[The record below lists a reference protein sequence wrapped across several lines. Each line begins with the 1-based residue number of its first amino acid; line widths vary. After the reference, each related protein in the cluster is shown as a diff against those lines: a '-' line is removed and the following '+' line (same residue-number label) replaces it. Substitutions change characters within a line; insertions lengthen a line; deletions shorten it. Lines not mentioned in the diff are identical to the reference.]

1 MTEEQWNRL
10 FDVFHAAREK
20 SGEQRTMVL
29 DRACAGDA
37 SLRLA
42 AEELLRE
49 DDAANGFL
57 SEPLFGPLSHDP
69 GVNPIAAGQRLG
81 RYLTLERIGR
91 GGMGEVWSA
100 QDTDLDR
107 LVALKFLSS
116 QRLAGLDPQ
125 QIVREAK
132 AASAL
137 NHHGIVTIHEVV
149 QSGPMTALV
158 MELVEGR
165 PLREVCGRPLPVPEV
180 LKIGLRIAEALAAAH
195 ANGTIHGD
203 IKPEN
208 ILLRPDQYVKLLDFG
223 LARKIT
229 AEEIGLGIV
238 PRLGTLRYMSPEQAR
253 GETLT
258 PASDIFSFGLVLYE
272 LLTGQHAFP
281 GVLPL
286 DTAQSILN
294 KEASPPSSITP
305 HIPARL
311 DLLVRN
317 MLIKDPTK
325 RPTAATVERTLI
337 GLLEPPTS
345 RATGWRWGA
354 AGLLLVAVCFAG
366 WRWKERRLA
375 SDAATFRP
383 MTTLAPENQ
392 ATAAAISPDGRFA
405 AYANVDGIFLCTI
418 QTGETRALSAPDDFV
433 VDHLA
438 WFRDGTRL
446 VAGGSSRAAKLPSI
460 WVISATGAT
469 PSLIRNQARAATPSP
484 DGTQVA
490 FITPSGLE
498 IWIVGTNGEEPRRV
512 LAGSGS
518 DRFLFVLW
526 SPDGRRLSFQRRFL
540 QGEDVHYEYES
551 MEIATGEVAVEA
563 RDLLTDWAAMLP
575 DGRVMFVQWDN
586 REFIAAHELWEMK
599 TNPST
604 GALEGKPRRF
614 ATWNGANTDTMLEF
628 SVSATGQKAVVLLK
642 STENSTFVGDFDSP
656 PPRINNIRR
665 MTLDDKTDY
674 PHAWTADSRS
684 VIFES
689 DRNGNWDL
697 FRQRIDR
704 HTPETI
710 VATPATEVLPQL
722 APDGQTVL
730 YAEDTSESRQSWLHH
745 HVSYKLMRVPV
756 EGGTPREVPIGGPLD
771 SFRCAL
777 DSGKRC
783 VLRTSVKEEWRTFY
797 DLDPV
802 MGKGRELARTRW
814 SYESVLDWDISPEG
828 TEVALPDHDLHDGR
842 IRVVSLDPRPNLPAE
857 REVVLPDVTFVQSV
871 VWAAGG
877 KGWFVSA
884 DTAAGR
890 RLLYVFLDGRYISL
904 GDIPRWAVPSPDG
917 RKVAFVRNVVGANA
931 WLIERR

>member
-1 MTEEQWNRL
+1 
-10 FDVFHAAREK
+10 
-20 SGEQRTMVL
+20 
-29 DRACAGDA
+29 
-37 SLRLA
+37 
-42 AEELLRE
+42 
-49 DDAANGFL
+49 
-57 SEPLFGPLSHDP
+57 
-69 GVNPIAAGQRLG
+69 
-81 RYLTLERIGR
+81 
-91 GGMGEVWSA
+91 
-100 QDTDLDR
+100 
-107 LVALKFLSS
+107 
-116 QRLAGLDPQ
+116 
-125 QIVREAK
+125 
-132 AASAL
+132 
-137 NHHGIVTIHEVV
+137 
-149 QSGPMTALV
+149 
-158 MELVEGR
+158 
-165 PLREVCGRPLPVPEV
+165 
-180 LKIGLRIAEALAAAH
+180 
-195 ANGTIHGD
+195 
-203 IKPEN
+203 
-208 ILLRPDQYVKLLDFG
+208 
-223 LARKIT
+223 
-229 AEEIGLGIV
+229 
-238 PRLGTLRYMSPEQAR
+238 
-253 GETLT
+253 
-258 PASDIFSFGLVLYE
+258 
-272 LLTGQHAFP
+272 
-281 GVLPL
+281 
-286 DTAQSILN
+286 
-294 KEASPPSSITP
+294 
-305 HIPARL
+305 
-311 DLLVRN
+311 
-317 MLIKDPTK
+317 
-325 RPTAATVERTLI
+325 
-337 GLLEPPTS
+337 
-345 RATGWRWGA
+345 
-354 AGLLLVAVCFAG
+354 
-366 WRWKERRLA
+366 
-375 SDAATFRP
+375 
-383 MTTLAPENQ
+383 
-392 ATAAAISPDGRFA
+392 
-405 AYANVDGIFLCTI
+405 
-418 QTGETRALSAPDDFV
+418 
-433 VDHLA
+433 
-438 WFRDGTRL
+438 
-446 VAGGSSRAAKLPSI
+446 
-460 WVISATGAT
+460 
-469 PSLIRNQARAATPSP
+469 
-484 DGTQVA
+484 
-490 FITPSGLE
+490 
-498 IWIVGTNGEEPRRV
+498 
-512 LAGSGS
+512 
-518 DRFLFVLW
+518 
-526 SPDGRRLSFQRRFL
+526 
-540 QGEDVHYEYES
+540 
-551 MEIATGEVAVEA
+551 
-563 RDLLTDWAAMLP
+563 
-575 DGRVMFVQWDN
+575 
-586 REFIAAHELWEMK
+586 
-599 TNPST
+599 
-604 GALEGKPRRF
+604 
-614 ATWNGANTDTMLEF
+614 MLEF